1 MKVLIIGYGSIG
13 KRHFEVLSKFS
24 EVTCVN
30 TISTQKLKDI
40 QNLDFY
46 DYFIISNATYK
57 HFDTL
62 KFVDDKVKN
71 KIILVEKPLFKDY
84 TKYKIK
90 NKVFVAYN
98 LRFHPIIN
106 YLKNKKI
113 IYFNAIVGQDLQQ
126 WRSKDYQQCYSSS
139 KTQGGGVLRDL
150 SHEIDYIQYLN
161 GKIKNI
167 KATIGKQS
175 TLNID
180 TEDIVVANGK
190 TKKAIFS
197 FSLDYI
203 SDIPFRQ
210 IIAYTKDKTYIC
222 DLINNTINGKKLKNI
237 NKNYTYTKL
246 HKAIFKK
253 KFNQLCS
260 YKEGLQTMKI
270 IKRIENA

>member
-1 MKVLIIGYGSIG
+1 
-13 KRHFEVLSKFS
+13 
-24 EVTCVN
+24 
-30 TISTQKLKDI
+30 
-40 QNLDFY
+40 
-46 DYFIISNATYK
+46 
-57 HFDTL
+57 
-62 KFVDDKVKN
+62 
-71 KIILVEKPLFKDY
+71 
-84 TKYKIK
+84 
-90 NKVFVAYN
+90 
-98 LRFHPIIN
+98 
-106 YLKNKKI
+106 
-113 IYFNAIVGQDLQQ
+113 
-126 WRSKDYQQCYSSS
+126 
-139 KTQGGGVLRDL
+139 VLRDL

-167 KATIGKQS
+167 KATMGKQS

-180 TEDIVVANGK
+180 TEDIVVANGN

-210 IIAYTKDKTYIC
+210 IIAYTKNKTYIC

-253 KFNQLCS
+253 KFTQLCS